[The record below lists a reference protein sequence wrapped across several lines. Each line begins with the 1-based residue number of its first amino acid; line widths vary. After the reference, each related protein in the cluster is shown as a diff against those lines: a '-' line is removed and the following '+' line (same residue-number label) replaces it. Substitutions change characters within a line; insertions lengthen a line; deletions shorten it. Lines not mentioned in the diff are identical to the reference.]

1 MEPKMD
7 AHAIM
12 AQMQQDVRRAVLR
25 VLLPVHALT
34 ALSGR
39 AQDEMQSD
47 LDRWKSEGR
56 IFSVEYEGVEYF
68 PGFALDPAAEYRPFP
83 AVAEVIAILSNQ
95 EFFSH
100 WALAMWFIAA
110 NSFLDDQCPM
120 ELLADDPEW
129 VVEAARDTLQEMI

>member
-1 MEPKMD
+1 MEPKID

-56 IFSVEYEGVEYF
+56 IFSVEHEGVEYF
-68 PGFALDPAAEYRPFP
+68 PGFALDPAAEYRPFR

-95 EFFSH
+95 ELF
-100 WALAMWFIAA
+100 
-110 NSFLDDQCPM
+110 NSVSVWSEPS
-120 ELLADDPEW
+120 
-129 VVEAARDTLQEMI
+129 